1 VLAIA
6 LLSMFSL
13 IGVRMGLQTI
23 IVSHVVFNLAFV
35 CAVVRA
41 RLRNFDWS
49 IVEAS
54 ADLGASA
61 LTTLRRVIVP
71 TLLPAIIAGALLA
84 FTLSVDEFII
94 AFFTAGA
101 GRSSITLPM
110 QIFAMIRFGVTPEIN
125 ALATIVMSVSFI
137 ALALAQRV
145 NRGGFR
151 GNDRAAA
158 PSFDP
163 QSRQDLRPGF
173 AALDDV
179 SLDIRENEFF
189 ALLGPSGSG
198 KTTLL
203 RVLAGF
209 EEPSAGSLTLEGRD
223 IAGVPPNRRPVNLMF
238 QSYAL
243 FPHMTVERNI
253 AYGLEMERLPRAE
266 IRQRVGELLEII
278 QLSHLARA
286 QARPAFGRAEAARGA
301 GPRAGQAAPASAARR
316 TAGCARQE
324 AARRDAA

>member
-1 VLAIA
+1 MVRRAVDNDDILRAALNTLIVAVFSTMHGHAPRHAAGHRRRDPRRRKGRLLETLIFAPMIIPDIVLAIA

-41 RLRNFDWS
+41 RLRTFDWS

-61 LTTLRRVIVP
+61 LTTLWRVIVP
-71 TLLPAIIAGALLA
+71 ALMPAIIAGALLA

-125 ALATIVMSVSFI
+125 ALATIVMLVSGRR
-137 ALALAQRV
+137 A
-145 NRGGFR
+145 GP
-151 GNDRAAA
+151 RAAA
-158 PSFDP
+158 ERRGLAGTMSATVPVDAQRS
-163 QSRQDLRPGF
+163 SRSTS
-173 AALDDV
+173 AAVRAVDGRR
-179 SLDIRENEFF
+179 STSARTSSSR
-189 ALLGPSGSG
+189 LLGPSGCG

-203 RVLAGF
+203 RMIAGF
-209 EEPSAGSLTLEGRD
+209 DHADQWSGPPQRPST
-223 IAGVPPNRRPVNLMF
+223 
-238 QSYAL
+238 
-243 FPHMTVERNI
+243 
-253 AYGLEMERLPRAE
+253 
-266 IRQRVGELLEII
+266 
-278 QLSHLARA
+278 
-286 QARPAFGRAEAARGA
+286 
-301 GPRAGQAAPASAARR
+301 
-316 TAGCARQE
+316 
-324 AARRDAA
+324 